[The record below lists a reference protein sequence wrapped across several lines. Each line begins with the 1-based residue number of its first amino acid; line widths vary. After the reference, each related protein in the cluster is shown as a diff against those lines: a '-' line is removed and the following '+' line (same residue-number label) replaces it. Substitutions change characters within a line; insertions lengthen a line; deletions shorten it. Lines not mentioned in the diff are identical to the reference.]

1 MKSLARP
8 VATVLS
14 LVSLTAAI
22 TVAYAQ
28 KPAAKAAGYAPV
40 EKTIKARCV
49 GCHQG
54 AKPAGGVDLSSYAS
68 ITKAKFKGKSVVVPK
83 NAKES
88 VLVMALQGH
97 GVAKMP
103 PGPGLS
109 PAEIKAVET
118 WIAGGAKK

>member
-28 KPAAKAAGYAPV
+28 KPAAKASGYAPV
-40 EKTIKARCV
+40 EKVIKARCV

-54 AKPAGGVDLSSYAS
+54 ATPAAGIDLSSYAS
-68 ITKAKFKGKSVVVPK
+68 LTKAKFKGKAVVVAK

-88 VLVMALQGH
+88 ILIKALHGK

-103 PGPGLS
+103 PRPGLP
-109 PAEIKAVET
+109 PAQIKAVEA
-118 WIAGGAKK
+118 WITAGAKK